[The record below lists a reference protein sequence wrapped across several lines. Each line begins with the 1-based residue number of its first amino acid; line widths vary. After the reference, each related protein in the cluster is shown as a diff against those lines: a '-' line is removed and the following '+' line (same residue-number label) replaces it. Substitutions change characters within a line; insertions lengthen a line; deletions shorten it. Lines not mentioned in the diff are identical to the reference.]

1 MAIRPRSPADVD
13 HDRARAHVDLD
24 LSGMTCASC
33 AARIEKRLNRLDGV
47 TATVNFATEKA
58 AVDYDR
64 TRVAPDE
71 LVAAVEAI
79 GYGAMPPAPAGG
91 TAGTRRTGTAT
102 RAVTPTTTSRAT
114 WPRCAAG
121 SPSRPCSPSRSC

>member
-1 MAIRPRSPADVD
+1 MASRPRVPADAG
-13 HDRARAHVDLD
+13 HDTAPGHVDLD
-24 LSGMTCASC
+24 LTGMTCASC

-47 TATVNFATEKA
+47 TATVNFATERA

-79 GYGAMPPAPAGG
+79 GYGASPPAPAGG
-91 TAGTRRTGTAT
+91 HGGHEAGGHE
-102 RAVTPTTTSRAT
+102 
-114 WPRCAAG
+114 
-121 SPSRPCSPSRSC
+121 